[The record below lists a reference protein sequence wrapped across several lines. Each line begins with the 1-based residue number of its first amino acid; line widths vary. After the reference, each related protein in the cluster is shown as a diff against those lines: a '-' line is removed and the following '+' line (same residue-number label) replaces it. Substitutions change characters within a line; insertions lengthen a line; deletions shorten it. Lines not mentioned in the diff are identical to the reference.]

1 MAVSCRVS
9 KSNILLETQ
18 WLEVLCWFR
27 RAPTKMRRLICIFL
41 FLVKETSVY
50 SIGYSNTKN
59 TKTQIWRSNKHSNES
74 SVSWLS
80 TPSNKS
86 SILDTPGENSNI
98 IIIDH
103 HGMEQR
109 NYFGAPV
116 FPQSTISYR
125 NNIGPKTTATNSTQS
140 LQALQ
145 AVHWRQVLRSAA
157 RHISNCSTATLVQM
171 NLQNTGSG

>member
-1 MAVSCRVS
+1 MFVYQCGSNLEIGKGHVGALL
-9 KSNILLETQ
+9 KSNS
-18 WLEVLCWFR
+18 
-27 RAPTKMRRLICIFL
+27 KRLKHGS
-41 FLVKETSVY
+41 VMQGDQDKETDMYFPFSCKKTTVY

-86 SILDTPGENSNI
+86 SILDTQGENSNI
-98 IIIDH
+98 IMIDH

-145 AVHWRQVLRSAA
+145 AVH
-157 RHISNCSTATLVQM
+157 
-171 NLQNTGSG
+171 